1 MASPRRT
8 TWTHI
13 VVVILVVGASI
24 AGSDLVGSPAAVGA
38 PAPSG
43 GAAVGCPWV
52 SQSRRHIGTDE
63 SLAAEVLARMTLRQ
77 KASFVVLRTKPPIEN
92 TNLGIPSLCIPPLTL
107 SDGPN
112 GIAFHT
118 PGVTQLPAAI
128 GVAATFDP
136 TVAHATGVV
145 MGQEARE
152 KGIDASQ
159 GPELN
164 LARVPE
170 AGRIFEA
177 FGEDPVLTGAMG
189 VANTEGIQSTGTMA
203 NLKHVTA
210 YSQETARYILN
221 QQVPARALAELYNP
235 PYEAA
240 VEQAHVASIMCSYGS
255 VNSVNDCSDPTVY
268 ADLASWGFTGF
279 VRSDLGA
286 VPNEATASAF
296 RAGIALIKPGSSA
309 AVVRLVRS
317 GAIGVADL
325 DRAVTEI
332 LATMFRYGLIAHPVR
347 RRPSANAITSA
358 HTRVALT
365 TAESSTVLL
374 KNAGAVLPLAHGIRS
389 VAVIGVGAT
398 HPITSGDGSSA
409 VVTPFVSTPLVAL
422 RSALGR
428 STTVRYSPGGLR
440 SVPLRS
446 ITTGQTFSRRYFDTN
461 EPRLRADRVESGKE
475 DLPVVESGNVTDAVA
490 TATTPGTGK
499 DWSSWSET
507 ITPRSSG
514 IYRIGLHQVGD
525 TWLTMNNAPVL
536 SSPGLHTPTLLSA
549 AVSLRAGVH
558 YTFAIRWFAVDDRP
572 APAFGIADESAQ
584 FGAAVAAARRSSVA
598 VIFTGE
604 LQTEGSDR
612 SLVLP
617 GDADQLIAA
626 VAAVNPR
633 TVVVLNSGG
642 AVLMPWLSKVAGV
655 VEAWYPGEEDGAA
668 VAAVLTGQVDPSG
681 RLPITFPTSP
691 TAGPASTVADFPG
704 IDAVVNY
711 DAGLDIGYRWYQ
723 ANGVTPLFPFGF
735 GLDYTT
741 FALSDAR
748 IAPLPAGGYTVQ
760 VDVTNTGSRSGA
772 DVVQAYVS
780 DPSGLGEPPEQLRAF
795 ARLVVAPGAT
805 GRATLVVP
813 ASGFASDAGGTPTVV
828 AGNYVVGVGES
839 SVDLP
844 IQFPVQVPAQG
855 ARVDSV
861 STP

>member
-1 MASPRRT
+1 VA
-8 TWTHI
+8 
-13 VVVILVVGASI
+13 
-24 AGSDLVGSPAAVGA
+24 
-38 PAPSG
+38 
-43 GAAVGCPWV
+43 
-52 SQSRRHIGTDE
+52 QSRQHEGTDA
-63 SLAAEVLARMTLRQ
+63 SLAAEVLARMTLGQ
-77 KASFVVLRTKPPIEN
+77 KASFVVLRTEPPIEN

-112 GIAFHT
+112 GVAFHT

-136 TVAHATGVV
+136 TVAQATGVV
-145 MGQEARE
+145 MGQEARA

-170 AGRIFEA
+170 AGRVFEA
-177 FGEDPVLTGAMG
+177 FGEDPALTGAMG
-189 VANTEGIQSTGTMA
+189 VANVEGIQSTGTMA

-221 QQVPARALAELYNP
+221 QQVSARALAELYNP
-235 PYEAA
+235 PYEET
-240 VEQAHVASIMCSYGS
+240 VQRAHVASIMCSYGS

-268 ADLASWGFTGF
+268 SNLASWGFSGF

-286 VPNEATASAF
+286 VPGDGTASAF
-296 RAGIALIKPGSSA
+296 RSGIALIKPGSPSA
-309 AVVRLVRS
+309 LVRLVQA

-332 LATMFRYGLIAHPVR
+332 LTTMFHYGLIANPVR
-347 RRPSANAITSA
+347 KPSAIAITSA

-365 TAESSTVLL
+365 TAESSMVLL
-374 KNAGAVLPLAHGIRS
+374 KDAGAVLPLTHGIRS

-409 VVTPFVSTPLVAL
+409 VVAPFVSTPLVAL

-428 STTVRYSPGGLR
+428 STTVRYAAGGLR

-446 ITTGQTFSRRYFDTN
+446 ITTGQVFSGHYFDTK
-461 EPRLRADRVESGKE
+461 EPLLHADRVESGKE
-475 DLPVVESGNVTDAVA
+475 DLPVVESRNVTDAVA
-490 TATTPGTGK
+490 TATAPGTGG

-525 TWLTMNNAPVL
+525 TWLTMNGTPVL
-536 SSPGLHTPTLLSA
+536 SSPGLHTPTLLST
-549 AVSLRAGVH
+549 AVSLRAGAH

-584 FGAAVAAARRSSVA
+584 FDAAVAAARRSSVA

-612 SLVLP
+612 SLALP
-617 GDADQLIAA
+617 GDADQLIAS

-633 TVVVLNSGG
+633 TVVVVNSGG
-642 AVLMPWLSKVAGV
+642 AVLMPWLPKVAGV

-668 VAAVLTGQVDPSG
+668 VAAVLTGRVDPSG
-681 RLPITFPTSP
+681 RLPITFPTSSA
-691 TAGPASTVADFPG
+691 AGPASTVAEFPG

-711 DAGLDIGYRWYQ
+711 DTGLDIGYRWYQ
-723 ANGVTPLFPFGF
+723 ANRVSPLFPFGF

-741 FALSDAR
+741 FALSDPR
-748 IAPLPAGGYTVQ
+748 ITPSPAGGYTVQ
-760 VDVTNTGSRSGA
+760 VNVTNTGTRTGA
-772 DVVQAYVS
+772 EVVQAYVS

-795 ARLVVAPGAT
+795 TKVVVAPGAT
-805 GRATLVVP
+805 SPATLVVP
-813 ASGFASDAGGTPTVV
+813 ASGFASDTGGTPTVV
-828 AGNYVVGVGES
+828 AGNYVVGVGDS

-844 IQFPVQVPAQG
+844 IQLPVQVAAQ
-855 ARVDSV
+855 AA
-861 STP
+861 

>member
-8 TWTHI
+8 TRTR
-13 VVVILVVGASI
+13 ILVVLLVVGGSIPGAVFVGADRADGT
-24 AGSDLVGSPAAVGA
+24 AGS
-38 PAPSG
+38 SG
-43 GAAVGCPWV
+43 GAAVRCPWV
-52 SQSRRHIGTDE
+52 SQSREHTSTDA

-77 KASFVVLRTKPPIEN
+77 KASFVVLRTRPPLEN
-92 TNLGIPSLCIPPLTL
+92 TNIGIPSLCIPPLTL
-107 SDGPN
+107 TDGPN
-112 GIAFHT
+112 GIAFDMR
-118 PGVTQLPAAI
+118 GVTQLPAAI

-136 TVAHATGVV
+136 TVAQATGVV
-145 MGQEARE
+145 MGQEAQA

-210 YSQETARYILN
+210 YSQETARYILD

-235 PYEAA
+235 PYQET
-240 VEQAHVASIMCSYGS
+240 VQRAHVASIMCSYGS

-268 ADLASWGFTGF
+268 ADLASWGFAGF

-286 VPNEATASAF
+286 VPNVGTASAF
-296 RAGIALIKPGSSA
+296 RAGIALVKPGSA
-309 AVVRLVRS
+309 AELVRLVRS

-325 DRAVTEI
+325 DRAVTET
-332 LATMFRYGLIAHPVR
+332 LTTMFRYGLVAHPVR
-347 RRPSANAITSA
+347 GRPSANAITPA

-365 TAESSTVLL
+365 TAEASMVLL

-389 VAVIGVGAT
+389 VAVIGTGAT

-409 VVTPFVSTPLVAL
+409 VIAPFVSTPLAAL

-428 STTVRYSPGGLR
+428 STTIRYAQGGLG
-440 SVPLRS
+440 SVQLHS
-446 ITTGQTFSRRYFDTN
+446 LTTGQIFSRQYFDTH
-461 EPRLRADRVESGKE
+461 EPRLHSDRVESGKE
-475 DLPVVESGNVTDAVA
+475 DLPVVESRNVTNAAA
-490 TATTPGTGK
+490 TATSPGTGK

-514 IYRIGLHQVGD
+514 TFRIGLHQVGD
-525 TWLTMNNAPVL
+525 TWLTMNGAPVL

-549 AVSLRAGVH
+549 AVFLQAGVP

-572 APAFGIADESAQ
+572 APAFGIADESEQ
-584 FGAAVAAARRSSVA
+584 FDAAVAAARRSSVA

-612 SLVLP
+612 SLALP
-617 GDADQLIAA
+617 GDADALIAA

-633 TVVVLNSGG
+633 TVVVVNSGG
-642 AVLMPWLSKVAGV
+642 AVLMPWLPKVAGV
-655 VEAWYPGEEDGAA
+655 VEAWYPGEGDGTA

-681 RLPITFPTSP
+681 RLPITFPASS
-691 TAGPASTVADFPG
+691 TAGPASPVGEFPG
-704 IDAVVNY
+704 IDAVVSFES
-711 DAGLDIGYRWYQ
+711 GLDIGYRWYQ
-723 ANGVTPLFPFGF
+723 ADGVTPLFPFGF

-741 FALSDAR
+741 FALADAK
-748 IAPLPAGGYTVQ
+748 IAPLLAGGYAVQ
-760 VDVTNTGSRSGA
+760 VDVTNTGTRSGA

-780 DPSGLGEPPEQLRAF
+780 YPSGLGEPPEQLRAF
-795 ARLVVAPGAT
+795 AKVVLAPGAT
-805 GRATLVVP
+805 SRATLVLP
-813 ASGFASDAGGTPTVV
+813 ASGFASDAGRTPTVV
-828 AGNYVVGVGES
+828 AGKYMVGVGES
-839 SVDLP
+839 SADLP
-844 IQFPVQVPAQG
+844 IQLPVEVPAQ
-855 ARVDSV
+855 AA
-861 STP
+861 